1 MYYLLFDEMKFTHNF
16 STFFFE
22 EIKMGYINKGDEIS
36 SVQDVPPR
44 TPLPDKSYTRY
55 IQDYGQSRPKHR
67 IGSDHQL

>member
-1 MYYLLFDEMKFTHNF
+1 MGTAN
-16 STFFFE
+16 FFFE
-22 EIKMGYINKGDEIS
+22 EIKMGYINKGDVIS

-44 TPLPDKSYTRY
+44 TPLPKKSHTRY